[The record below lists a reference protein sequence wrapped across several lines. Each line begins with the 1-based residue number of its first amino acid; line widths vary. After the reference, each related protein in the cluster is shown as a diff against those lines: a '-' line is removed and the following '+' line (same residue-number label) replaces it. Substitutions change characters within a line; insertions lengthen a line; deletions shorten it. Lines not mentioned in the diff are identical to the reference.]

1 MSNINVESKSQLA
14 QLLAQEGIV
23 VIHDKNL
30 ETAAFDPVKRKLYL
44 PVLKEMTGD
53 VYDLFVL
60 HEVGHALYTPP
71 KGFHETPSEHGP
83 RYKGFLNVVEDA
95 RIEKK
100 MKRKYPGGRSPMI
113 RGYHGLMKQDF
124 FGVKGMDC
132 SKLSMIDRFN
142 LYFKCGLALD
152 IKFTEEE
159 NEFIERGHS
168 LESWDDVLDLVEDL
182 WAYAE
187 QEQMDEE
194 TLKDMMSLPIDFDME
209 PSDDEDEEDEDVEY
223 QQSSGEPDEEL
234 EINAKQS
241 DDGEEG
247 EDEEEEDDTPAMGQE
262 GGSFINDSYEIP
274 DPAQISITDKM
285 FRDKESELVKTD
297 LNGDVHYV
305 NIPSFPY
312 TDYIAKD
319 TVVFEDH
326 IKRIETIFSH
336 WEETGQQ
343 ARYINWYRE
352 RGDNSWTTFKEWEQ
366 QNKPIINYMVKE
378 FEMRKQARLNKRA
391 RIAQTGLI
399 DTNNLYKYQ
408 IDDKIFKQVT
418 SVPEGK
424 NHGLIYYIDFS
435 GSMGSIIGNVIQQ
448 AVTMALF
455 CRQLKIPYRIYGFTN
470 GNSHKIAKL
479 MAENG
484 GGNRQSI
491 RENQKDKYQGEGDMD
506 LDHSLCMFE
515 LFTDKQTSANFKRMA
530 RAMIEFPKYG
540 HVPIP
545 LSGTPLNDAIMV
557 GIDLC
562 NDFRKEYGLDIVN
575 TIFMTDGDSHGG
587 SSYMVE
593 ENDTMVPKYF
603 HTSRDIIFIK
613 HKKTNTQVEVARE
626 SGRSS
631 GVMTDALVK
640 LYRKATSS
648 QAIGINIVNRVD
660 GYVARKAGLNY
671 FQMKDD
677 IRKNGFLVSQNDAYD
692 QFFTVMDKT
701 LRMTN
706 KDEQKF
712 GAIEA
717 QTDYSRS
724 KLGTAFKRMNRDRLK
739 QRFML
744 GQFVEMV
751 AEKRL

>member
-30 ETAAFDPVKRKLYL
+30 ETAAFDPVKRKLFL
-44 PVLKEMTGD
+44 PVLKKMTGD

-71 KGFHETPSEHGP
+71 KGFHDTPSEHGA

-124 FGVKGMDC
+124 FGVNGMDC
-132 SKLSMIDRFN
+132 NKLSMIDRFN

-152 IKFTEEE
+152 IKFSEDES
-159 NEFIERGHS
+159 EFIDRGHN

-182 WAYAE
+182 WEYAA
-187 QEQMDEE
+187 QEQIDEE
-194 TLKDMMSLPIDFDME
+194 TLKDMMALPIDFDID
-209 PSDDEDEEDEDVEY
+209 PFDEDDDDDVEY
-223 QQSSGEPDEEL
+223 EQSEGSSNEE
-234 EINAKQS
+234 EMEANVKQS
-241 DDGEEG
+241 NDGEKDKG
-247 EDEEEEDDTPAMGQE
+247 EEEDDETPVMGQE

-274 DPAQISITDKM
+274 EPGQISITDQM
-285 FRDKESELVKTD
+285 FRDKENELVRTD
-297 LNGDVHYV
+297 LNGDVHYI
-305 NIPSFPY
+305 NIPTFPY

-326 IKRIETIFSH
+326 IKRIEETFDH
-336 WEETGQQ
+336 WEQTGQQ
-343 ARYINWYRE
+343 ARYVSWCQE
-352 RGDNSWTTFKEWEQ
+352 RGDESWTKYQEWEQ

-399 DTNNLYKYQ
+399 DTNNLYKYR
-408 IDDKIFKQVT
+408 IDDRIFKQVT

-424 NHGLIYYIDFS
+424 NHGLIFYIDFS
-435 GSMGSIIGNVIQQ
+435 GSMGNIIGNVIQQ

-470 GNSHKIAKL
+470 GNSHKIAKI
-479 MAENG
+479 MDENG
-484 GGNRQSI
+484 VGNRQTI
-491 RENQKDKYQGEGDMD
+491 RENQKEKYQREGDIDM
-506 LDHSLCMFE
+506 DHSLCLFE
-515 LFTDKQTSANFKRMA
+515 MFTDKQTSANFKRMA

-545 LSGTPLNDAIMV
+545 LSGTPLNDAIMM

-562 NDFRKEYGLDIVN
+562 NDFRREYGLDIVN
-575 TIFMTDGDSHGG
+575 TIFMTDGDSHGC

-593 ENDTMVPKYF
+593 ENNNMVPKYF
-603 HTSRDIIFIK
+603 HTSKDIIFVK
-613 HKKTNTQVEVARE
+613 HKKTNTQVEVGRE
-626 SGRSS
+626 SGRNS

-648 QAIGINIVNRVD
+648 QVIGINIVNRID
-660 GYVARKAGLNY
+660 GFVARKAGLNY
-671 FQMKDD
+671 FEMKED
-677 IRKNGFLVSQNDAYD
+677 IRKNGFLVSETDAYD

-701 LRMTN
+701 LRMSN
-706 KDEQKF
+706 KQEQNF

-717 QTDYSRS
+717 QQDYSRS